1 MSMCINTHTRAHTH
15 TVKKR
20 NRNFKVSRNTT
31 VLKENKE
38 NGTVQSKQKCKFV
51 LKLEGRERDIRE
63 IYIRFIKL
71 TVFIYQ
77 YYFLNSSSCVI
88 VI

>member
-1 MSMCINTHTRAHTH
+1 M
-15 TVKKR
+15 VKKR

-31 VLKENKE
+31 VLKGNKE

-51 LKLEGRERDIRE
+51 LKLGGRERDIRE
-63 IYIRFIKL
+63 IYIRSIKL
-71 TVFIYQ
+71 TILIYQ